1 MATADPDRLIELDLP
16 AVPESAPLA
25 RRAVV
30 EALEGVPVDRDG
42 VAGMVSEAVSNSAL
56 HAYPSGSEVGRV
68 RVSAVIAGNALDVV
82 VSDDGVG
89 TTPTSERSGLGLGM
103 PLMGDLSD
111 GVEVS
116 AGAGTRVTARF
127 ELFGAAG
134 PHGRNIPREP
144 FGGRARRR
152 LARLL
157 RRSA

>member
-1 MATADPDRLIELDLP
+1 VATGDPDRLIDLDLP

-30 EALEGVPVDRDG
+30 EALEGVPVDRDA

-56 HAYPSGSEVGRV
+56 HAYPPGSEVGRV
-68 RVSAVIAGNALDVV
+68 RVSAAIVDHTLDVV

-89 TTPTSERSGLGLGM
+89 TTPTSERSGLGLGV

-111 GVEVS
+111 GFEVS

-134 PHGRNIPREP
+134 PHGRKVPREP

-157 RRSA
+157 RRSG

>member
-1 MATADPDRLIELDLP
+1 MATPDPDRLIELDLP

-42 VAGMVSEAVSNSAL
+42 VAGLVSEAVSNSAL
-56 HAYPSGSEVGRV
+56 HAYPEGSEVGRV
-68 RVSAVIAGNALDVV
+68 RVTATLVGNAVDVV

-89 TTPTSERSGLGLGM
+89 TTPTSERSGLGLGV

-116 AGAGTRVTARF
+116 AGEGTRVTARF

-144 FGGRARRR
+144 FGGRARKR
-152 LARLL
+152 LTRLL
-157 RRSA
+157 RRSG

>member
-1 MATADPDRLIELDLP
+1 MATGDPDRLIDLDLP

-56 HAYPSGSEVGRV
+56 HAYPPGSEVGRV
-68 RVSAVIAGNALDVV
+68 RVSAAIVDHTLDVV

-89 TTPTSERSGLGLGM
+89 TTPTSERSGLGLGV

-111 GVEVS
+111 GFEVS

-157 RRSA
+157 RRSG

>member
-1 MATADPDRLIELDLP
+1 MTPADDHLIDLDLP

-42 VAGMVSEAVSNSAL
+42 VAGMVSEAVANSAL
-56 HAYPSGSEVGRV
+56 HAYPEGTEVGRV
-68 RVSAVIAGNALDVV
+68 RVSAAIDGNALDVV

-89 TTPTSERSGLGLGM
+89 TTPTSET
-103 PLMGDLSD
+103 
-111 GVEVS
+111 V
-116 AGAGTRVTARF
+116 GARPR
-127 ELFGAAG
+127 GAAD
-134 PHGRNIPREP
+134 GRPLRRRRGLRRRRDARDRALRALRPRRPARAHIPREP

-157 RRSA
+157 RRSG

>member
-1 MATADPDRLIELDLP
+1 MATPDPDRLIDLDLP

-25 RRAVV
+25 RRAVA
-30 EALEGVPVDRDG
+30 EALQGIAVDRDA
-42 VAGMVSEAVSNSAL
+42 VALMVSEAVANSAL
-56 HAYPSGSEVGRV
+56 HAYPDGTEVGRV
-68 RVSAVIAGNALDVV
+68 RVSATIEGNALDVV

-89 TTPTSERSGLGLGM
+89 TTPESERSGLGLGV

-111 GVEVS
+111 DIEVS

-127 ELFGAAG
+127 ELFGPAG
-134 PHGRNIPREP
+134 PHGRKVPREP

-157 RRSA
+157 RRSG